1 MTKER
6 ESFVMTN
13 ILGYAFLTQCVL
25 KEQMQLSHR
34 LFERSIFYFL
44 LLAIFCAGTK
54 WCGPGDVA
62 QSYDDLGALIEVDK
76 CCRAH
81 DHCPIKVKG
90 FASAHGLMNLS
101 FYTK

>member
-1 MTKER
+1 MFER
-6 ESFVMTN
+6 R
-13 ILGYAFLTQCVL
+13 
-25 KEQMQLSHR
+25 KQLSHR
-34 LFERSIFYFL
+34 LFENVKKQNWI
-44 LLAIFCAGTK
+44 AIFLNTGTK